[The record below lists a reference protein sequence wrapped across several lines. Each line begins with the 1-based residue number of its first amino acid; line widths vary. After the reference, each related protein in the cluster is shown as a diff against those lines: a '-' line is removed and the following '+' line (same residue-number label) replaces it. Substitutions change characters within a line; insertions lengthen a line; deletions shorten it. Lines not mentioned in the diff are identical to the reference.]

1 MELPR
6 DLGWFSGLLESVVSF
21 CSEFA
26 QDWSTNDMRVTIF
39 KILLGW
45 LVCSLVAIHM
55 AWKYHGAT
63 VNDMYYRQA
72 VVQLGKSAEDY
83 TWIGFQY
90 AYYTYLDLEI
100 GHTFDQDLLISLLG
114 SGGQNGGTPDGSS
127 NFTPWEDAS
136 GKSMKSHREL
146 Q

>member
-6 DLGWFSGLLESVVSF
+6 DLGLFSGLLESVVSF

-63 VNDMYYRQA
+63 VNDMYYRQGNA
-72 VVQLGKSAEDY
+72 KAALL
-83 TWIGFQY
+83 
-90 AYYTYLDLEI
+90 LD
-100 GHTFDQDLLISLLG
+100 
-114 SGGQNGGTPDGSS
+114 
-127 NFTPWEDAS
+127 FTPSDVCGIELGEWRSEWWYSRWILKLYSLGRCQWQVNEKSQRVNGVAAS
-136 GKSMKSHREL
+136 CTSVRCGEKMM
-146 Q
+146 

>member
-63 VNDMYYRQA
+63 VNDMYYREWRSEWWYSRWILKLYSLGRCKWQVNEKSQRIA
-72 VVQLGKSAEDY
+72 VKMLKRL
-83 TWIGFQY
+83 IGN
-90 AYYTYLDLEI
+90 AV
-100 GHTFDQDLLISLLG
+100 SK
-114 SGGQNGGTPDGSS
+114 
-127 NFTPWEDAS
+127 W
-136 GKSMKSHREL
+136 
-146 Q
+146 

>member
-63 VNDMYYRQA
+63 VNDMYYRQ
-72 VVQLGKSAEDY
+72 
-83 TWIGFQY
+83 
-90 AYYTYLDLEI
+90 
-100 GHTFDQDLLISLLG
+100 G